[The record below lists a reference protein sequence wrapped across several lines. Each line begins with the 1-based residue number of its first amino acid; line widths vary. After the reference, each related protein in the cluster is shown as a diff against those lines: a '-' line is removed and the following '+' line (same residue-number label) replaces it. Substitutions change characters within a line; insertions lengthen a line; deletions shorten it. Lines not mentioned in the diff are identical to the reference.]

1 MSTRP
6 FGAPRRLALLSA
18 VALVATPL
26 AAQRPRTAVTAPATP
41 SSSMS
46 TAPAARMTPADSIL
60 AVEGYVTPPEPI
72 RHLVMAPR
80 ESIFTYTTASPA
92 SHAYLIHRLSD
103 GLPTLA
109 RLGRPHYN
117 LGGFQVDRGG
127 NRARTMTTNSGTGL
141 DLYQWGTGKTTH
153 VMIPAGARVSD
164 AAFSPDGSTLAFVAD
179 FDNGTQIW
187 LADPA
192 TGKTRPLTSGTGLLA
207 TYVQNFEWAADSKS
221 IVTVL
226 VPDGR
231 GAEPTESAIADH
243 PLVRVN
249 DDRKLHTEF
258 FPSLL
263 ESPQDEALLTYYTT
277 GQLAMINVATR
288 KVQKIGAP
296 GMIERLDAS
305 PTGQYFRVT
314 YLDQPFAYILPVSS
328 FGSHDAIIDQSGK
341 QLATLDTREIRLQDR
356 PADSTGAAG
365 TGGGRG
371 GANTAANG
379 RRNLTWDPVSGGL
392 LFVESETPPATSA
405 ATPAAP
411 PNGGRGRGNDTTRA
425 RRDRVVE
432 WLPPFDTSAASVH
445 TIYTSRTPIAGMQL
459 NADGTILFLDENTGG
474 MNRSIAVFR
483 DHPDSAFTVMS
494 TRAAGR
500 GGRGAGGA
508 AFGGR
513 GGRGG
518 GSSLVT
524 TDSRYGFAAV
534 LTSDDHKYVYTE
546 RVAANNAERSDS
558 TAADSTASD
567 TTVTPAFVD
576 RIDIRTGTRERIY
589 ETKSTTPENIETP
602 LDDDFGKMLVTRQ
615 SATVVPQSYV
625 VDTKSGEAKQLTDN
639 HDVMPEMAGLI
650 HKHIVARRADGYTF
664 KIAVT
669 LPADWKPG
677 TRLPALFW
685 FYPREYNDQQAYDRS
700 TTTGGAAAN
709 RFPTYGPRTMSFIT
723 FAGYALVEPDAP
735 IFAENNQLPNDHY
748 VDNLRDDL
756 YAAIDALDTLGLI
769 DRTKLAIGG
778 HSYGAFSTANA
789 MVHTPFFK
797 AGIAGDGDYNR
808 SLTPTGFQNERR
820 DLWQARST
828 YIEMSPFFFADQLNG
843 ALLMYHS
850 LEDQNVGTN
859 PVNSIR
865 MFHALQ
871 SLGKTTALYMYPYE
885 DHGPVTAETDL
896 DQWAR
901 WVAWLDKYVKN
912 SAGTAA
918 APAVVAE
925 PNAGGR

>member
-1 MSTRP
+1 MS
-6 FGAPRRLALLSA
+6 PRRSGALARLASLA
-18 VALVATPL
+18 AFALAATPL
-26 AAQRPRTAVTAPATP
+26 AAQQPGTATNAVTAPATP

-46 TAPAARMTPADSIL
+46 AAPSTRMTPADSIL
-60 AVEGYVTPPEPI
+60 AVEGYVTPPEAI

-80 ESIFTYTTASPA
+80 ESIVTYTSASPA

-127 NRARTMTTNSGTGL
+127 NRTRTMTTNSGTGF
-141 DLYQWGTGKTTH
+141 DLYQWSTGHTTH
-153 VMIPAGARVSD
+153 VMIPPGARVST
-164 AAFSPDGSTLAFVAD
+164 ASFSPDGATLAFIAD

-192 TGKTRPLTSGTGLLA
+192 TGKSRPLTTGAGLLA
-207 TYVQNFEWAADSKS
+207 TYVQNFEWTADSKS

-231 GAEPTESAIADH
+231 GAEPGESAIADH

-249 DDRKLHTEF
+249 DNRKLHTEF

-263 ESPQDEALLTYYTT
+263 ESPHDEALLTYYTT
-277 GQLAMINVATR
+277 GQLAMINVASR

-296 GMIERLDAS
+296 AMIERLDAS

-314 YLDQPFAYILPVSS
+314 YLDRPFAYILPVSS
-328 FGSHDAIIDQSGK
+328 FGNHEAVIDQTGK

-356 PADSTGAAG
+356 PADSSGGA
-365 TGGGRG
+365 GRG
-371 GANTAANG
+371 GANTAADG
-379 RRNLTWDPVSGGL
+379 RRNITWDPVSGGL
-392 LFVESETPPATSA
+392 LFVESETPTATTPAPAPAT
-405 ATPAAP
+405 
-411 PNGGRGRGNDTTRA
+411 GRGRGGNDSTRA

-432 WLPPFDTSAASVH
+432 WLPPFDTSAASVR

-459 NADGTILFLDENTGG
+459 SADGTILFLDETAGG
-474 MNRSIAVFR
+474 TNRSVAVFR

-500 GGRGAGGA
+500 GGRGAAG
-508 AFGGR
+508 FGGR

-534 LTSDDHKYVYTE
+534 LTSDDHRYVYTE
-546 RVAANNAERSDS
+546 REAASAERADS
-558 TAADSTASD
+558 TAADSSASD

-589 ETKSTTPENIETP
+589 QTKSTVPETVETP
-602 LDDDFGKMLVTRQ
+602 LDDDFGRILVTRQ

-650 HKHIVARRADGYTF
+650 HKHITARRADGYTF

-769 DRTKLAIGG
+769 DRTRLAIGG

-901 WVAWLDKYVKN
+901 WVAWLDKYVRN
-912 SAGTAA
+912 GAGTSA

-925 PNAGGR
+925 PKAGGRQKF